1 VRPLKSWT
9 DYVLGV
15 VDQLSGRG
23 MAIGGFDLA
32 LDGDIIIGAGLSS
45 SAAVECSVVYALNEL
60 FALGLSKTEMVKI
73 AQAAEHE
80 FAGVKCGIMDQFAS
94 MFGRE
99 GYAIRLDC
107 RSLEYEYV
115 PLQMKGIKIVL
126 LNSNVSH
133 SLASSEYNTR
143 RQQCEQGVAWIKEH
157 VPEVRSL
164 RDATPEMLRTYVQH
178 RDALVYRRCTYVLEE
193 NLRLQAACDDL
204 KKGDMQAL
212 GQKMFRTHEGLSR
225 EYEVSCSE
233 LDWLVQYVRQE
244 KAVLGARMMG
254 GGFGGCSINLVK
266 EEMIDTLVDRVSD
279 QYRKATG
286 LTLDAYVVEIADGTS
301 AV

>member
-1 VRPLKSWT
+1 
-9 DYVLGV
+9 
-15 VDQLSGRG
+15 
-23 MAIGGFDLA
+23 M
-32 LDGDIIIGAGLSS
+32 
-45 SAAVECSVVYALNEL
+45 E
-60 FALGLSKTEMVKI
+60 
-73 AQAAEHE
+73 
-80 FAGVKCGIMDQFAS
+80 
-94 MFGRE
+94 
-99 GYAIRLDC
+99 
-107 RSLEYEYV
+107 
-115 PLQMKGIKIVL
+115 GIKIVL

-164 RDATPEMLRTYVQH
+164 RDAIPEMLRAYVQH
-178 RDALVYRRCTYVLEE
+178 RDALVYKRCTYVLEE

-204 KKGDMQAL
+204 KKGDVEAL

-225 EYEVSCSE
+225 QYEVSCSE
-233 LDWLVQYVRQE
+233 LDWLVQYVRRE
-244 KAVLGARMMG
+244 KSVLGARMMG

-266 EEMIDTLVDRVSD
+266 EEMVDALVEKISEE
-279 QYRKATG
+279 YRKATG